1 MMTLAPTLART
12 FAAASLLA
20 LLAVGGPV
28 LFPVLFHDV
37 ALAEEVPVTPNS
49 EPPSEKSAPRTGEH
63 GVRSLDLNEQEKSA
77 EPGQEQPA
85 KEAGKEQPGKE
96 AAPAEGPA
104 APGLREQY
112 RAARKGNQGDPG
124 LMGLNFPQT
133 PEEASTVL
141 GKLFAALST
150 MEDEALAM
158 KVTATI
164 ERIWRLPGGDTVNL
178 IVDRAVNA
186 ANTNNADLALK
197 LLDSAVDLA
206 PDYAEAFSRRAFVY
220 YMKGDTERAVG
231 DLRRVLALE
240 PNHFKALEGIAKI
253 LQESGQKKGAL
264 KALEELVKV
273 NPLSPGAKTSIEIL
287 KKEVEGQGI

>member
-1 MMTLAPTLART
+1 MMKLART
-12 FAAASLLA
+12 FALTTLLA
-20 LLAVGGPV
+20 LFAAGGPV
-28 LFPVLFHDV
+28 LFNQV
-37 ALAEEVPVTPNS
+37 ARAEEVPVTPDVG
-49 EPPSEKSAPRTGEH
+49 PPSEKSAPRTGEH
-63 GVRSLDLNEQEKSA
+63 GVRSLDLND
-77 EPGQEQPA
+77 PA
-85 KEAGKEQPGKE
+85 AGTDKGTDKGKDQLGKE
-96 AAPAEGPA
+96 AAPSEAPA
-104 APGLREQY
+104 APGLRERY

-124 LMGLNFPQT
+124 LMGLNFPTT

-141 GKLFAALST
+141 GKLFAALAA

-178 IVDRAVNA
+178 LVDRASNA

>member
-1 MMTLAPTLART
+1 MMKLART
-12 FAAASLLA
+12 FARTVVLTSLLA
-20 LLAVGGPV
+20 LIAAGGPV
-28 LFPVLFHDV
+28 VLHEV
-37 ALAEEVPVTPNS
+37 ARAEEVPVTP
-49 EPPSEKSAPRTGEH
+49 ETDAPSDKSAPRTGEH
-63 GVRSLDLNEQEKSA
+63 GVRSLDLNELDK
-77 EPGQEQPA
+77 
-85 KEAGKEQPGKE
+85 GKDQPGKE
-96 AAPAEGPA
+96 AAPKEAPA
-104 APGLREQY
+104 APGLRERY

-124 LMGLNFPQT
+124 LMGQNFPNT

-164 ERIWRLPGGDTVNL
+164 EKIWRLPGGDTVNL
-178 IVDRAVNA
+178 LVDRASNA

-197 LLDSAVDLA
+197 LLDAAVDLA
-206 PDYAEAFSRRAFVY
+206 PDYAEAFSRRAFVH
-220 YMKGDTERAVG
+220 YMKGDKERAVG

-240 PNHFKALEGIAKI
+240 PNHFKALEGLAKI

-264 KALEELVKV
+264 KAFEELRKI
-273 NPLSPGAKTSIEIL
+273 NPNAAGAKTSIELL

>member
-1 MMTLAPTLART
+1 MMKLART
-12 FAAASLLA
+12 FAQTFARILA
-20 LLAVGGPV
+20 LTSSLAVFAAGGTV
-28 LFPVLFHDV
+28 LLHKV
-37 ALAEEVPVTPNS
+37 AVAEEVPVTP
-49 EPPSEKSAPRTGEH
+49 EFGPPSEKSAPRTGEH
-63 GVRSLDLNEQEKSA
+63 GGRSHDLNEQQNAPEKD
-77 EPGQEQPA
+77 PGID
-85 KEAGKEQPGKE
+85 KVQPGKE
-96 AAPAEGPA
+96 AAPAEGSA
-104 APGLREQY
+104 APGLRERY

-124 LMGLNFPQT
+124 LMGQNFPAT
-133 PEEASTVL
+133 PEDASTVL
-141 GKLFAALST
+141 GKLFAALAT

-164 ERIWRLPGGDTVNL
+164 EKIWRLPGGDTVNL

-206 PDYAEAFSRRAFVY
+206 PDYAEAFSRRAFVH

-273 NPLSPGAKTSIEIL
+273 NPHSPGAKTSIEIL

>member
-1 MMTLAPTLART
+1 MMKLAQSLVVTT
-12 FAAASLLA
+12 LLA
-20 LLAVGGPV
+20 LVAAGGSLAV
-28 LFPVLFHDV
+28 
-37 ALAEEVPVTPNS
+37 AEEVPVTPDVG
-49 EPPSEKSAPRTGEH
+49 PPSEKSAPRTGEH
-63 GVRSLDLNEQEKSA
+63 GVRALDLDDKGKSA
-77 EPGQEQPA
+77 EPSAEPGT
-85 KEAGKEQPGKE
+85 EQPGKE
-96 AAPAEGPA
+96 AAPSEAPT
-104 APGLREQY
+104 APGLRERY
-112 RAARKGNQGDPG
+112 RAARKGNQGDQG

-133 PEEASTVL
+133 PEEANTVL
-141 GKLFAALST
+141 GKLFAALAT
-150 MEDEALAM
+150 MEDEALSM

-186 ANTNNADLALK
+186 ANTNNPDLALK

-253 LQESGQKKGAL
+253 LQEAGQKKGAL

-273 NPLSPGAKTSIEIL
+273 NPHAPGAKTSIENL

>member
-1 MMTLAPTLART
+1 MMKLART
-12 FAAASLLA
+12 IAQIFALTSSLALFAA
-20 LLAVGGPV
+20 GGPF
-28 LFPVLFHDV
+28 LLQGV
-37 ALAEEVPVTPNS
+37 AFAEEVPVTPES
-49 EPPSEKSAPRTGEH
+49 GPPSEKSAPRTGEH
-63 GVRSLDLNEQEKSA
+63 GVRSLDLNEQGTG
-77 EPGQEQPA
+77 GQDKGAQ
-85 KEAGKEQPGKE
+85 QPGAE
-96 AAPAEGPA
+96 AAPKEAPA
-104 APGLREQY
+104 APGLRERY

-133 PEEASTVL
+133 PEEAATVL
-141 GKLFAALST
+141 GKLFAALAT

-178 IVDRAVNA
+178 LVDRASNA

-287 KKEVEGQGI
+287 KKEVDGQGI